1 MHFVVDNDDPIV
13 HFELVRPLQVALV
26 VDFPIAVVLEDIDD

>member
-26 VDFPIAVVLEDIDD
+26 IDSIAAALEDIDD